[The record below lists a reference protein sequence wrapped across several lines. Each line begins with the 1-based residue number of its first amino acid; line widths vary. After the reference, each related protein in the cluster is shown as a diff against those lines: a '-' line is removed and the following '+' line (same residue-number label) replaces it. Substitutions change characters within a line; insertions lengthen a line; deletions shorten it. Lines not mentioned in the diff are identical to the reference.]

1 MGSGASRTSNSL
13 LKDVEWKWQSNENP
27 FSEESAEW
35 KPYSDLENLIIERA
49 LKNKQQRAFLD
60 GHIIDLESNLQVLS
74 TDHSKQ
80 RPIKRVIRKRKDTGL
95 RKARFMDSLVGTT
108 HLSGRE
114 YVWVSSFII
123 EVRRHLKLLPDDLPS
138 KNRDLI
144 PDLVEKAAAG
154 IIAEGTK
161 MNKKNEALE
170 LALRLREHKHK
181 GIEEVW
187 KCCAYLYTLESFL
200 YEKLHEV
207 MVSVGDK
214 NKEQFWRS
222 KLDTLGPFCLLLW
235 DDPINTKLTT
245 RKTLYHAAKL
255 EPKEIDKYKDMIKDG
270 KNYGSFQAY
279 ISCSRNRAKVE
290 KLGNTL
296 FIIEVFVAFT
306 ANLSSLSEYPKEE
319 EELIT
324 PGVCFHVKT
333 VTSVVVGVDN
343 DDGKP
348 KISKDAND
356 HADVPK
362 KLEDAYDRRNAVNI
376 VGTYIDNDYADAP
389 AHDNR
394 ARNAHISI
402 RVDRRRIIQAAMM
415 YDRDGYVIDK
425 KKSGNRNDEYGKIST
440 KS

>member
-80 RPIKRVIRKRKDTGL
+80 RPIKRVKRKRENRDL
-95 RKARFMDSLVGTT
+95 RKARFMNRLFYKKHS
-108 HLSGRE
+108 SNPE
-114 YVWVSSFII
+114 YVWVSPFII
-123 EVRRHLKLLPDDLPS
+123 EVRRHLGLLPDDLPS
-138 KNRDLI
+138 KNRSLI
-144 PDLVEKAAAG
+144 PDLVEKAAHG
-154 IIAEGTK
+154 IIEEGTK
-161 MNKKNEALE
+161 INKKYDALE
-170 LALRLREHKHK
+170 LALRLTEQKDK

-214 NKEQFWRS
+214 NKEQLWRS
-222 KLDTLGPFCLLLW
+222 KLGTLGPFCLLLW
-235 DDPINTKLTT
+235 DDPIHRKLTT
-245 RKTLYHAAKL
+245 GKTLYRAAEL
-255 EPKEIDKYKDMIKDG
+255 QLDEINEYKGMVEDR

-296 FIIEVFVAFT
+296 FIMEVFIAFT
-306 ANLSSLSEYPKEE
+306 ANLSPLSEYPKEE

-324 PGVCFHVKT
+324 PGVCFR
-333 VTSVVVGVDN
+333 VTRVVV
-343 DDGKP
+343 DDKKKINVIYLQLRQRFTVGDITEIS
-348 KISKDAND
+348 KISG
-356 HADVPK
+356 
-362 KLEDAYDRRNAVNI
+362 DAYVHRNAVNI
-376 VGTYIDNDYADAP
+376 MGTYIDNDYADTP
-389 AHDNR
+389 AHDNCHH
-394 ARNAHISI
+394 NAHVSI

-425 KKSGNRNDEYGKIST
+425 KKSETGKMNTES
-440 KS
+440 

>member
-13 LKDVEWKWQSNENP
+13 LKGVEWNWQSNKNP
-27 FSEESAEW
+27 FSPLEPAQW
-35 KPYSDLENLIIERA
+35 KQYSDLENLIIERA

-60 GHIIDLESNLQVLS
+60 QHIIDLESNLQVLS
-74 TDHSKQ
+74 ADQSKQ

-95 RKARFMDSLVGTT
+95 REARFMN
-108 HLSGRE
+108 HLFHKKHSCDPE
-114 YVWVSSFII
+114 YVWVSPFII
-123 EVRRHLKLLPDDLPS
+123 EVRRHLKYLPDDLPS

-144 PDLVEKAAAG
+144 PDLVEKAAHG
-154 IIAEGTK
+154 IIEEGIK
-161 MNKKNEALE
+161 IDKKYEALE
-170 LALRLREHKHK
+170 LARRLREQKNR

-222 KLDTLGPFCLLLW
+222 KLGTLGPFCLLLW

-255 EPKEIDKYKDMIKDG
+255 EPNEIDKYKDMMKDG

-324 PGVCFHVKT
+324 PGVCFHVTDVGFDDRKQKNLIYLELRQRF
-333 VTSVVVGVDN
+333 SVGDIT
-343 DDGKP
+343 
-348 KISKDAND
+348 KISKIG
-356 HADVPK
+356 
-362 KLEDAYDRRNAVNI
+362 DAYVHRNAVNI
-376 VGTYIDNDYADAP
+376 VATYIDNDYADAP

-402 RVDRRRIIQAAMM
+402 RVDHRRIIQAAMM

-425 KKSGNRNDEYGKIST
+425 KKSETGKMNTES
-440 KS
+440 